1 MSKTDNQDNNNTNK
15 SDSVSEFISTRNDSH
30 LLKIKK
36 ARKLIGKVIHKD
48 GQDFGKIVE
57 IVTIGEKIVAVTK
70 KYQQNPHQPYQQIY
84 HESLMID
91 VASIFRVLARNN
103 GSEKHYPDGSSYSR
117 RVMSTPK
124 SKGRGRALT
133 GKSQID
139 DTQIAYYEKYYK
151 KGYKAS

>member
-1 MSKTDNQDNNNTNK
+1 MSNTSNTSNTNNEK
-15 SDSVSEFISTRNDSH
+15 SNPRLDVISTRSDER
-30 LLKIKK
+30 LLKLKK
-36 ARKLIGKVIHKD
+36 ARKLIGKVIQKD

-57 IVTIGEKIVAVTK
+57 IVTIGDKIVAVTK
-70 KYQQNPHQPYQQIY
+70 KYRYNPGEMEIDVT
-84 HESLMID
+84 SFKID

-117 RVMSTPK
+117 RVMRTPK

-133 GKSQID
+133 GKHGID

-151 KGYKAS
+151 KGYKTS

>member
-1 MSKTDNQDNNNTNK
+1 MSKTRKSTNNNNK
-15 SDSVSEFISTRNDSH
+15 KSNPRLDVISTRSDER
-30 LLKIKK
+30 LLKLKN
-36 ARKLIGKVIHKD
+36 ARKLIGKVIQKD

-57 IVTIGEKIVAVTK
+57 IVTIGDKIVAVTK
-70 KYQQNPHQPYQQIY
+70 KYRYNPGEMEIDVT
-84 HESLMID
+84 SFKID

-117 RVMSTPK
+117 RVMRTPK

-133 GKSQID
+133 GKHGID

-151 KGYKAS
+151 KGYKTS

>member
-1 MSKTDNQDNNNTNK
+1 MSNTSNTSNTNNEK
-15 SDSVSEFISTRNDSH
+15 SNPRLDVISTRADEH

-36 ARKLIGKVIHKD
+36 ARKLIGKVIQKD
-48 GQDFGKIVE
+48 GQDFGKIIE
-57 IVTIGEKIVAVTK
+57 IVTIGDKIVAITDK
-70 KYQQNPHQPYQQIY
+70 EIK
-84 HESLMID
+84 ID

-117 RVMSTPK
+117 RVMRTPK

-133 GKSQID
+133 GKHGID

-151 KGYKAS
+151 KGYKTS

>member
-1 MSKTDNQDNNNTNK
+1 MSKTRKSTNNNNK
-15 SDSVSEFISTRNDSH
+15 KSNPRLDVISARADER
-30 LLKIKK
+30 LLKLKK
-36 ARKLIGKVIHKD
+36 ARKLIGNVIQKD

-57 IVTIGEKIVAVTK
+57 IVTIGDKIVAITDK
-70 KYQQNPHQPYQQIY
+70 
-84 HESLMID
+84 ELRID

-117 RVMSTPK
+117 RVMRTPK

-133 GKSQID
+133 GKHGID

-151 KGYKAS
+151 KGYKTS